1 MLGLFAGPHSRN
13 VEIWGRSLAGLARRC
28 RGLTGA
34 HALKIL
40 KPLFAI
46 YGSGI
51 AGTFGWLFFTLSGT
65 AACSSG
71 TRHCRG
77 PERARHTD
85 SARSPVVCFHGQ
97 EPAGPSRPGRRGNER
112 GLARA
117 KGAVMRAVLLV
128 AAVALVL
135 VSCTPV
141 AKAMEHSTFTALEMV
156 SYCKSVA
163 ESQPISGGK
172 LSIESTF
179 EAGRCWGFFEAIQK
193 AMLLI
198 YVSGTSGLLLGVCLP
213 SEVSVPQLVLI
224 FRRYVEVN
232 PSVILKDVFFVTK
245 VALEEAYTCKG

>member
-1 MLGLFAGPHSRN
+1 MDSR
-13 VEIWGRSLAGLARRC
+13 V
-28 RGLTGA
+28 GA
-34 HALKIL
+34 VV
-40 KPLFAI
+40 P
-46 YGSGI
+46 GV
-51 AGTFGWLFFTLSGT
+51 
-65 AACSSG
+65 
-71 TRHCRG
+71 
-77 PERARHTD
+77 PNQRAR
-85 SARSPVVCFHGQ
+85 ARS
-97 EPAGPSRPGRRGNER
+97 RRR
-112 GLARA
+112 AARTLL
-117 KGAVMRAVLLV
+117 VSCLV
-128 AAVALVL
+128 AAAALVL

-198 YVSGTSGLLLGVCLP
+198 YVGGTSGLLPGVCLP

-232 PSVILKDVFFVTK
+232 PSVILKDVFYVTT